1 MRPFAKHR
9 VLSAL
14 LALCIV
20 GASFAAV
27 LGATHASANQKPATL
42 PVKAEPKTGV
52 TVYEN
57 KKASVDASN
66 LSEGYVMV
74 RYTGGKQVKIK
85 VLITGENGVTYT
97 YNLNNTGV
105 AETFPLTE
113 GNGRYSIKVYE
124 NTTGTKYALA
134 FSTQV
139 DLTLRNVFLPYLYPN
154 QYVNYTA
161 DCNTVKKAA
170 ELTAGKTS
178 DLDKVS
184 AIYYFVTDNFTY
196 DYDLAKTVQSGY
208 LPNVDQALSTK
219 KGICFDYAAVMASM
233 LRSQNIPC
241 KLVVGYAG
249 DIYHAWINVYVEGVG
264 WIDKAI
270 YFDGQ
275 NWTLMDPTFTS
286 TGNRSQSIMQYVTDK
301 TNYTQKYAY

>member
-241 KLVVGYAG
+241 KLMVGYAG
-249 DIYHAWINVYVEGVG
+249 TIYHAWIDVYIEGVG
-264 WIDKAI
+264 WVDKVI
-270 YFDGQ
+270 YFDGKS
-275 NWTLMDPTFTS
+275 WTMMDPTFVS
-286 TGNRSQSIMQYVTDK
+286 TGKHSSSILSYVTNEA
-301 TNYTQKYAY
+301 NYQQKFAY

>member
-134 FSTQV
+134 FSTKV
-139 DLTLRNVFLPYLYPN
+139 DMTLRNVFLPYLYPN

-249 DIYHAWINVYVEGVG
+249 TIYHAWIDVYIEGVG
-264 WIDKAI
+264 WVDKVI
-270 YFDGQ
+270 YFDGKS
-275 NWTLMDPTFTS
+275 WTMMDPTFVS
-286 TGNRSQSIMQYVTDK
+286 TGKHSSSILSYVTNEA
-301 TNYTQKYAY
+301 NYQQKFAY

>member
-161 DCNTVKKAA
+161 DCATVKKAA
-170 ELTAGKTS
+170 ELTADKTS

-249 DIYHAWINVYVEGVG
+249 TIYHAWIDVYIEGVG
-264 WIDKAI
+264 WVDKVI
-270 YFDGQ
+270 YFDGKS
-275 NWTLMDPTFTS
+275 WTMMDPTFVS
-286 TGNRSQSIMQYVTDK
+286 TGKHSSSILNYVTNEA
-301 TNYTQKYAY
+301 NYQQKFAY

>member
-249 DIYHAWINVYVEGVG
+249 TIYHAWIDVYIEGVG
-264 WIDKAI
+264 WVDKVI
-270 YFDGQ
+270 YFDGKS
-275 NWTLMDPTFTS
+275 WTMMDPTFVS
-286 TGNRSQSIMQYVTDK
+286 TGKHSSSILSYVTNEA
-301 TNYTQKYAY
+301 NYQQKFAY

>member
-286 TGNRSQSIMQYVTDK
+286 TGNRSQSIMQYVTDS

>member
-249 DIYHAWINVYVEGVG
+249 TIYHAWIDVYIEGVG
-264 WIDKAI
+264 WVDKVI
-270 YFDGQ
+270 YFDGKS
-275 NWTLMDPTFTS
+275 WTMMDPTFVS
-286 TGNRSQSIMQYVTDK
+286 TGKHSSSILNYVTNEA
-301 TNYTQKYAY
+301 NYQQKFAY